1 MHTTRRNFLSTLAGG
16 MLLGASPVRA
26 RQIPTVKLAFI
37 DPLTGP
43 FAAVGQNQLQSWQ
56 FVADRVNR
64 GNTAGV
70 RFEIVPFDNKG
81 AVQDTVNALQ
91 AAVDQ
96 GIRYVLQG
104 DGSGAAIA
112 LSKAVSRHNSRH
124 PGKEVL
130 YLNYAAV
137 DSALTGSDCSFW
149 HFALQPSVPMTMQ
162 AMTDDIR
169 NRPEIKRVYL
179 IEQDYSFGHQV
190 AKYAREMLALKRP
203 DIQIV
208 GEDFV
213 PLGQVKDFSP
223 YIAKVQAAKADCIIT
238 ANWGP
243 DLTLLIKAAQ
253 QGGLKADLYTF
264 YASSLGAPS
273 EIGPHD
279 AGRVK
284 LVYYSE
290 PNLPGVLQ
298 SLQKGFRDK
307 YKQDFS
313 VPATYTGLALL
324 TAAMTKAHSTEPLK
338 VANAMEGL
346 KFRTF
351 NGDVTMRAADHQLLQ
366 PIYVSTWQ
374 PVSAANPYNVEQ
386 TGYTFALSHTYS
398 PSQTALPAQCTMQR
412 PLTTEVYPVKPP
424 RLSASAVGGAAAVPS
439 SR

>member
-1 MHTTRRNFLSTLAGG
+1 MHSTTRRQFLSTLAGSL
-16 MLLGASPVRA
+16 LLGAVPARA
-26 RQIPTVKLAFI
+26 RELPVVKLAFI

-70 RFEIVPFDNKG
+70 KFEIVPFDNKG
-81 AVQDTVNALQ
+81 AVQDTLTAFQ

-104 DGSGAAIA
+104 DGSGAALA
-112 LSKAVSRHNSRH
+112 LSKAVSRHNARH
-124 PGKEVL
+124 PGKEVV

-137 DSALTGSDCSFW
+137 DPALTGSDCSFW
-149 HFALQPSVPMTMQ
+149 HFALQPSVPMTLQ

-169 NRPEIKRVYL
+169 NRPDIQRVYL

-190 AKYAREMLALKRP
+190 AKYAREMLARKRP

-213 PLGQVKDFSP
+213 ALGQVKDFSP
-223 YIAKVQAAKADCIIT
+223 YIAKVQAAKADCVIT

-290 PNLPGVLQ
+290 PNLPGILQ

-313 VPATYTGLALL
+313 VPVTYTGLLLL
-324 TAAMTKAHSTEPLK
+324 TAAMTKAHSIEPIK
-338 VANAMEGL
+338 VASAMEGL
-346 KFRTF
+346 TFHTF
-351 NGDVTMRAADHQLLQ
+351 NGEVTMRAADHQLLQ

-374 PVSAANPYNVEQ
+374 PVSAASPYNVEN
-386 TGYTFALSHTYS
+386 TGYTFALDHTYP
-398 PSQTALPAQCTMQR
+398 PSQTTLPAQCTMQR
-412 PLTTEVYPVKPP
+412 PLTTEIYPVKPP
-424 RLSASAVGGAAAVPS
+424 KIHASAVGGAQ
-439 SR
+439 

>member
-1 MHTTRRNFLSTLAGG
+1 MS
-16 MLLGASPVRA
+16 GALPVRA
-26 RQIPTVKLAFI
+26 RQLPVVKLAFI

-70 RFEIVPFDNKG
+70 TFEIVPFDNKG
-81 AVQDTVNALQ
+81 AVQDTLNALQ

-104 DGSGAAIA
+104 DGSGAALA
-112 LSKAVSRHNSRH
+112 LSKAVSRHNVRH
-124 PGKEVL
+124 PGKEVV
-130 YLNYAAV
+130 YINYAAV
-137 DSALTGSDCSFW
+137 DPALTGGDCSFW
-149 HFALQPSVPMTMQ
+149 HFALQPNVTMTMQ
-162 AMTDDIR
+162 AMTDDLR
-169 NRPEIKRVYL
+169 RRPEIKRVYL
-179 IEQDYSFGHQV
+179 IEQDYAFGHQV
-190 AKYAREMLALKRP
+190 AKDARDMLARKRP

-213 PLGQVKDFSP
+213 ALGQVKDFSP
-223 YIAKVQAAKADCIIT
+223 YVAKMQAAKADCIIT

-284 LVYYSE
+284 LVYYSN
-290 PNLPGVLQ
+290 PNLGGVLQ
-298 SLQKGFRDK
+298 SLEKGFRDK

-324 TAAMTKAHSTEPLK
+324 TAAMTKAHSIEPIK
-338 VANAMEGL
+338 VASAMEGL
-346 KFRTF
+346 TFHTF
-351 NGDVTMRAADHQLLQ
+351 NGEVTMRAADHQLLQ
-366 PIYVSTWQ
+366 PIYVSTWE

-386 TGYTFALSHTYS
+386 TGFTFAPTHTY
-398 PSQTALPAQCTMQR
+398 PAQQTALPAECTMQR
-412 PLTTEVYPVKPP
+412 PLTTQVYPVKPP
-424 RLSASAVGGAAAVPS
+424 RLPASATAPATAAGS
-439 SR
+439 GQ